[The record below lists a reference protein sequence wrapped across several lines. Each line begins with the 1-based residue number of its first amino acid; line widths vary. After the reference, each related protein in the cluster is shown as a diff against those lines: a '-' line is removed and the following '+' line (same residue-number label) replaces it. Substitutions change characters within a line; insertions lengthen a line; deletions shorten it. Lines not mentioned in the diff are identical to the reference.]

1 MPWLM
6 MHITRPA
13 ILLASMFLGALVV
26 SLLRMRRERMEA
38 AGLLDTTENYNESS
52 RTSPPRLGRRY
63 VLRGRARF
71 CETARHRATPISL

>member
-38 AGLLDTTENYNESS
+38 AGLLDTTENYNESFAHLAPAP
-52 RTSPPRLGRRY
+52 RQALCSPRACE
-63 VLRGRARF
+63 VLRDSAASRN
-71 CETARHRATPISL
+71 PS